1 MKKLFLLIFAA
12 ASFMYAE
19 ISDADF
25 KTAAASPLCK
35 KILDRGD
42 FINNINNFVFYLG
55 DNQTKHFLSAY
66 NDVLLHDKLPAGI
79 NESVYIEQGLE
90 FELTETKM
98 NFGIKEDETHFV
110 TMFLMDNTP
119 YMCYFSD
126 NKRYIFQYDK
136 KTESFK
142 EACVIKRIS
151 EYEYK

>member
-1 MKKLFLLIFAA
+1 MKKLLLLIFAA
-12 ASFMYAE
+12 ASFVSAE
-19 ISDADF
+19 IADKDF
-25 KTAAASPLCK
+25 ETTATSPLCK

-66 NDVLLHDKLPAGI
+66 NDVLLYDKLPANV
-79 NESVYIEQGLE
+79 NEGEYIERGLE
-90 FELTETKM
+90 FELTEIEM

-136 KTESFK
+136 KIESFK
-142 EACVIKRIS
+142 EACVIKRVS